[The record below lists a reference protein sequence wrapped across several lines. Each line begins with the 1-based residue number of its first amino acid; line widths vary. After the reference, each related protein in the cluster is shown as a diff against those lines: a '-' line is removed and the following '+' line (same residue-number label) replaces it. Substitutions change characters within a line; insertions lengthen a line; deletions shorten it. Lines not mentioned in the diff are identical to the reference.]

1 MSDITLE
8 NYSDK
13 SFAVFGKL
21 DKYEPLLLKLGGK
34 KNERLRGVNES
45 SGLRT
50 GWIFSLKHK
59 AQVEKAI
66 QEFDGTACSSSS
78 STPSPSLI
86 VASST
91 NEESKITKILNKF
104 SSDIEALKA
113 DVSSL
118 KRLYEKLSCNNTPSI
133 VKRNK
138 SSRSDSDVEQED
150 EELEQKLAAT
160 PSLIQRKR

>member
-78 STPSPSLI
+78 STPSLS
-86 VASST
+86 VASSA

-138 SSRSDSDVEQED
+138 SSRSDSDAEQED